1 MTIASTCRSL
11 PSARHALAGVIRGL
25 LAIIAC
31 ASALPAVA
39 APVTYTFTAEGVNG
53 NVGNS
58 GTTGSLS
65 NAVTGGSS
73 FSNATLTMALTG
85 DTTDVTGSNGN
96 TARLG
101 SFASV
106 TGDRIS
112 FTLTDGGLPSPV
124 SGTMLAADGWTFQSG
139 TPPLG
144 QGNYLFF
151 VSAGSQLVQA
161 SFMRPGASSSPVP
174 TYDSMVN
181 SQSFSVTSRTVPGSN
196 EDQDPPGTYVG
207 GTNLANWDTTTPGV
221 YAMVGTTVGGLY
233 FTNGSNDFFNGAF
246 NVSVVP
252 EPAAFALLAVAGL
265 GFGAARFRRHR
276 ARA

>member
-151 VSAGSQLVQA
+151 VSAG
-161 SFMRPGASSSPVP
+161 FMRPGASSSPVP